1 MFLSKKFHNFSLL
14 TKITSHFAVRENGD
28 DCWCQLRRKKN
39 SKLRMLCTEKQQQ
52 QNQNNFQE
60 RRKHIFCCC
69 RVAKRKNEKKFP
81 STQPYT
87 QRATVEKKK
96 NFIQTM
102 TSRETEK
109 SGESIKALGGGCSGG
124 DHPGE
129 KALVHYG
136 LSVFDVCMCE
146 NCHYGTKSGGANV
159 TPPALKSHF
168 LF

>member
-1 MFLSKKFHNFSLL
+1 ML

-69 RVAKRKNEKKFP
+69 RVAKRKNEKNP
-81 STQPYT
+81 TIHTESDG
-87 QRATVEKKK
+87 EKKK

-109 SGESIKALGGGCSGG
+109 SGESIKALGGSVLGGSSGG
-124 DHPGE
+124 

-136 LSVFDVCMCE
+136 QSVFDVCMCE